1 MSGSINFSG
10 LSSGID
16 STSIIAQL
24 IAVDRQPEDSI
35 KIQQQY
41 LQQRQTAYND
51 VSAKL
56 LGLQVTTYSL
66 DALRAFN
73 LVTAA
78 SSSDTVATVS
88 AATGAQTGTHA
99 INVTNLAQAQLI
111 GTAAQS
117 GQTNPFNQHGQIVIN
132 GKTINYQDADSLQT
146 LAANIN
152 SAQAGVTASILTP
165 SPGQYYLTLGS
176 TNTGVQGKISISDT
190 GTGNLLGGTL
200 GLFANTSSFA
210 HPLSGGAVGSGLFA
224 DSATSVGTLQG
235 QATPAVGNV
244 QLTIGGATQTVS
256 IDLSHSLSQIAGD
269 INAVAA
275 GTAQVVTVTD
285 PISNTNKQQ
294 LQLSNVTAFQDSN
307 NVLANLGIVQNDL
320 GKDLV
325 TGTSRELTPAQDA
338 AFTID
343 NITASRP
350 TNTFTDALSG
360 VTINLVAAG
369 STNLTVSSDTATIK
383 SNIQAFVKAYN
394 DTLDTIDGY
403 SQYDGGSGKT
413 GALFGD
419 STTQS
424 VYDNLV
430 SLTNGSVGGLP
441 LNLSL
446 LSQVGITLDQNDRLS
461 VDDATLSSQLAT
473 NLNGV
478 AKLFQASGAPTDP
491 NVQFVSATKDSVPS
505 SSNGYA
511 VQVFTPASQATYTS
525 ASAQTQPLTTDE
537 SLTFAGPL
545 FGTSATD
552 SPLQG
557 RSIQLHAG
565 ASASDIVSQ
574 INADPVIGAQISAS
588 LAPGG
593 QLRLTSKQY
602 GSAADF
608 AVVSSASIGTDT
620 SGVGTTPQ
628 EVHGVDVVGTI
639 NGESATG
646 IGQFLTGS
654 QIAGNYGANGQA
666 LGLQL
671 RVTATAP
678 GSYGNVVYT
687 SGVADLVK
695 NYVTGQTDGYT
706 GALTT
711 AAAGLQTNIDDYQS
725 NIDEIEANI
734 TDEQQR
740 LKDQFT
746 AMEVAI
752 AQIKSSSAGL
762 SSLAVSTLSSS
773 SSSSGSSISI

>member
-16 STSIIAQL
+16 SASIIAQL
-24 IAVDRQPEDSI
+24 IAVDKEPENSI

-41 LQQRQTAYND
+41 LQQRQSAYNT

-56 LGLQVTTYSL
+56 LGLQVATYSL

-73 LVTAA
+73 LVTAT

-111 GTAAQS
+111 GTAPQAS
-117 GQTNPFNQHGQIVIN
+117 QTNPFNQHGQIVIN

-210 HPLSGGAVGSGLFA
+210 HPLSGGVVGSGLFA

-244 QLTIGGATQTVS
+244 QLTVGGATQTVS

-285 PISNTNKQQ
+285 PVTNTNKQQ

-307 NVLANLGIVQNDL
+307 NVLANLGIAQNDL
-320 GKDLV
+320 G
-325 TGTSRELTPAQDA
+325 TGRELAQARDA

-343 NITASRP
+343 NISASRP

-369 STNLTVSSDTATIK
+369 SANLTVSSDTATVK

-430 SLTNGSVGGLP
+430 SLTNGSVPGLP

-446 LSQVGITLDQNDRLS
+446 LSQVGITLGQDDRLS

-511 VQVFTPASQATYTS
+511 VQVFTPAGQATYTS
-525 ASAQTQPLTTDE
+525 ASAQTQPLATDE
-537 SLTFAGPL
+537 SLTFAGAL
-545 FGTSATD
+545 FGTSPTG

-608 AVVSSASIGTDT
+608 AVVSSASIGTNT

-654 QIAGNYGANGQA
+654 QIAGAYGANGQA

-687 SGVADLVK
+687 SGVADVVK
-695 NYVTGQTDGYT
+695 NYVTAQTDGYT

-725 NIDEIEANI
+725 NIDDIESRLK
-734 TDEQQR
+734 DEQQR

-752 AQIKSSSAGL
+752 AQIKSASAGL
-762 SSLAVSTLSSS
+762 ASLGVSTLSSS